1 MVKSGGGASRPPGVG
16 GGTVETTTHLHL
28 KRLAVRYLR
37 GLGCQ
42 AVAIEVRCP
51 IARYRVDVAGYL
63 DRRPQSGNGRRV
75 NPAKPAE
82 PATVMIEC
90 KQSRSDFLRDQREAD
105 RLLDLRDELE
115 RLREHIEQ
123 KRIRTYEPHL
133 RRTETSLFPELDE
146 WDFDASRLRGYRQ
159 LIRRL
164 RRLER
169 QLHGETKFFMVARYR
184 LADRLYLA
192 APRGMIRQRDLPRS
206 WGLLECA
213 RRQPA
218 TGLHVAVEAPP
229 QATRSRHRVRLLRNI
244 AVAASRAALERT
256 GA

>member
-1 MVKSGGGASRPPGVG
+1 
-16 GGTVETTTHLHL
+16 VETTTHLHL
-28 KRLAVRYLR
+28 KRLALRYLR
-37 GLGCQ
+37 GLGCR
-42 AVAIEVRCP
+42 ALATEVRCP

-63 DRRPQSGNGRRV
+63 DGPPAHGQRTNGRRSGRRG
-75 NPAKPAE
+75 E
-82 PATVMIEC
+82 PATIMIEC

-105 RLLDLRDELE
+105 RLIDMRDELE
-115 RLREHIEQ
+115 RLRAHIEQ
-123 KRIRTYEPHL
+123 ARIKSFEPHL
-133 RRTETSLFPELDE
+133 RRSETSLFPELDE
-146 WDFDASRLRGYRQ
+146 WDFGASRLRGYRQ
-159 LIRRL
+159 VMRKL
-164 RRLER
+164 RRVEK

-192 APRGMIRQRDLPRS
+192 APRGMIRQRDLPHS

-229 QATRSRHRVRLLRNI
+229 QPTRSRHRVRLLRNI
-244 AVAASRAALERT
+244 AVAASRAALERP